1 MIKDVIFSFLEYIE
15 EKFYYTSTELEL
27 VMNST
32 TYKSFYQEI
41 RKEYFNKLYWKED
54 KIKIFYGMPVK
65 ENEEALTGFIYI
77 SKGSIILGVIRIF

>member
-32 TYKSFYQEI
+32 TYESFYQEI
-41 RKEYFNKLYWKED
+41 RKEYFNK
-54 KIKIFYGMPVK
+54 
-65 ENEEALTGFIYI
+65 IY
-77 SKGSIILGVIRIF
+77 